1 MYILASDLLIHGCT
15 RPQKYQRYWLAL
27 VTEAIRNTYSNHHET
42 RYDATHGSIP
52 QRMTL
57 LTLFGIAQL
66 WAPSIPLHSLNS
78 PSWRVANYS
87 LTSQFI
93 SIQSELAWAEAL
105 REQKWYLAVRFNG
118 HTSLIPGLP
127 AITKL
132 WAKHW
137 FDSKECTPTFDVCR
151 PDVFHFGAMWWH
163 PPFADNNPDQSQIYM
178 SNPNMPCIHHP
189 CPVLLFGLFNLGGV
203 LYTPSQNISYPR
215 QFGGKKK
222 LKTSM
227 TEWLSK
233 CVRSYFRHTFPIFS
247 HGSLLPGLQAVPSA
261 SGFGAFSFL
270 ALPLASV
277 QMSILV
283 PRRSIPL
290 TLATRELSRLP
301 VYVLQ
306 RKWET
311 VGYKCYCPSCPT
323 YPSVAQMWQ
332 LISLFLCCS
341 RWM

>member
-1 MYILASDLLIHGCT
+1 MGPINPLTQLEFTFLKG
-15 RPQKYQRYWLAL
+15 RK
-27 VTEAIRNTYSNHHET
+27 
-42 RYDATHGSIP
+42 
-52 QRMTL
+52 L
-57 LTLFGIAQL
+57 LTHK
-66 WAPSIPLHSLNS
+66 SVHLNS
-78 PSWRVANYS
+78 IGISLRWSTPRAEVIFGGPFQWPYQFNPRFASYNQTMGKTLVWLKRVHPKIWCLQTWCVPFRGNVM
-87 LTSQFI
+87 TSPI
-93 SIQSELAWAEAL
+93 
-105 REQKWYLAVRFNG
+105 
-118 HTSLIPGLP
+118 
-127 AITKL
+127 
-132 WAKHW
+132 
-137 FDSKECTPTFDVCR
+137 CR
-151 PDVFHFGAMWWH
+151 QQPRPVPDLHC
-163 PPFADNNPDQSQIYM
+163 M

>member
-1 MYILASDLLIHGCT
+1 MTHKPAPVSWDFRNDWKAANLGIPLRHVVRFLVDQTSSFCLGSEWFWANFKPCKTMVSMGYAMYILASDLLIHGCT

-137 FDSKECTPTFDVCR
+137 FDSKECTPRFDVCR

-163 PPFADNNPDQSQIYM
+163 PPFADNNPDQSQTYM

-215 QFGGKKK
+215 QFGGKKN
-222 LKTSM
+222 
-227 TEWLSK
+227 
-233 CVRSYFRHTFPIFS
+233 
-247 HGSLLPGLQAVPSA
+247 
-261 SGFGAFSFL
+261 
-270 ALPLASV
+270 
-277 QMSILV
+277 
-283 PRRSIPL
+283 
-290 TLATRELSRLP
+290 
-301 VYVLQ
+301 
-306 RKWET
+306 
-311 VGYKCYCPSCPT
+311 
-323 YPSVAQMWQ
+323 
-332 LISLFLCCS
+332 
-341 RWM
+341 

>member
-1 MYILASDLLIHGCT
+1 MTHKPAPVSWDFRNDWEATNLGIPLRHVVRFLVDQTSSFCLGSEWFWANFKPCKTIVSMGYAMYILASDLLIHGCT

-27 VTEAIRNTYSNHHET
+27 VTETIRNTYSNHHET

-93 SIQSELAWAEAL
+93 SIQSELAWDEAL

-137 FDSKECTPTFDVCR
+137 FDSKECTQDL
-151 PDVFHFGAMWWH
+151 M
-163 PPFADNNPDQSQIYM
+163 FADLMCSISGQCDDIPHLQTTTQTSPRPTLYVKPKHAM
-178 SNPNMPCIHHP
+178 HP
-189 CPVLLFGLFNLGGV
+189 SPLPSPVVWSFQPRRSVVHPITEYIL
-203 LYTPSQNISYPR
+203 SR

-222 LKTSM
+222 TKNLHDGM
-227 TEWLSK
+227 TVK
-233 CVRSYFRHTFPIFS
+233 VR
-247 HGSLLPGLQAVPSA
+247 
-261 SGFGAFSFL
+261 
-270 ALPLASV
+270 
-277 QMSILV
+277 
-283 PRRSIPL
+283 
-290 TLATRELSRLP
+290 
-301 VYVLQ
+301 
-306 RKWET
+306 
-311 VGYKCYCPSCPT
+311 
-323 YPSVAQMWQ
+323 
-332 LISLFLCCS
+332 
-341 RWM
+341 